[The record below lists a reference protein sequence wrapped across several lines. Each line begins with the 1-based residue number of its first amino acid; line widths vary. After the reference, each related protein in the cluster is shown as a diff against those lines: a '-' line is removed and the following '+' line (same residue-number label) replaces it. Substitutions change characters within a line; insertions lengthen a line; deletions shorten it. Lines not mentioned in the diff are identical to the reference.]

1 MAKPYASLERID
13 NNRPITPE
21 TDYEF
26 LYRLQSGLL
35 LALKE
40 NERLSEPQYRH
51 AQEQL
56 DRQRREQIKK
66 LPQKGVRP

>member
-21 TDYEF
+21 TDHKF

-40 NERLSEPQYRH
+40 NERLSEPQYRY
-51 AQEQL
+51 AQE
-56 DRQRREQIKK
+56 
-66 LPQKGVRP
+66 

>member
-51 AQEQL
+51 AQEQ
-56 DRQRREQIKK
+56 
-66 LPQKGVRP
+66 

>member
-21 TDYEF
+21 TDHKF

-40 NERLSEPQYRH
+40 NERLSEPQYRY